1 MATIKDVAAAAG
13 VSVATVSRVVN
24 NGPKVSAKNRELVKK
39 VMLEL
44 GYRPNANARALV
56 TQTNP
61 TLGLVFSE
69 LTDPFFA
76 TLAGGVEKITRNHNI
91 QLLISNG
98 LVSAETEKQAI
109 ETLLEQRCQA
119 LVVHAKALSNQTL
132 IDYANAIPAMVLINR
147 FIPEIA
153 HRCVWLDNQ
162 AGGEAAARHLLSL
175 GHRNI
180 ACISSNYDIEDPRL
194 RLEGVKSIL
203 AESNTPL
210 AEHAIATAEPNE
222 IGGEIAAQN
231 LLARGLD
238 LSAVIV
244 YNDAM
249 ASGVISVLCDNGYR
263 VPEDISVIG
272 FDDVLLSRYLRPKLT
287 TMRYP
292 IEMMAMEA
300 AEMSLAL
307 ANDENV
313 ADLHKYVPTLVKRD
327 SVAPPRTNQT

>member
-24 NGPKVSAKNRELVKK
+24 NGPKVSAKNRKLVKQI
-39 VMLEL
+39 MLDL

-56 TQTNP
+56 TQTNR

-76 TLAGGVEKITRNHNI
+76 TLAGGVEKIARSNNI

-98 LVSAETEKQAI
+98 LVSAETEQQAI
-109 ETLLEQRCQA
+109 ETLLEQRCEA
-119 LVVHAKALSNQTL
+119 IVVHSKALSEQAL
-132 IDYANAIPAMVLINR
+132 IGYAEAVPGLVLINR
-147 FIPEIA
+147 YIPAIA

-162 AGGEAAARHLLSL
+162 AGGEAAARYLLSL

-180 ACISSNYDIEDPRL
+180 ACITSNYDIEDPRL
-194 RLEGVKSIL
+194 RLAGIQDALQQQGLSLNEQAS
-203 AESNTPL
+203 
-210 AEHAIATAEPNE
+210 AEPNE
-222 IGGEIAAQN
+222 IGGEQAAQN
-231 LLARGLD
+231 LLARGLNFTA
-238 LSAVIV
+238 LIV

-263 VPEDISVIG
+263 VPEDVSVVG

-300 AEMSLAL
+300 AEMALKL
-307 ANDENV
+307 ANQEPV
-313 ADLHKYVPTLVKRD
+313 ASLHKYLPTLVKRD
-327 SVAPPRTNQT
+327 SVAPPKG

>member
-24 NGPKVSAKNRELVKK
+24 NGPKVSAKNRKLVKQ
-39 VMLEL
+39 VMLDL

-56 TQTNP
+56 TQTNR

-76 TLAGGVEKITRNHNI
+76 TLAGGVEKIARSNNI

-98 LVSAETEKQAI
+98 LVSAETERRAI
-109 ETLLEQRCQA
+109 ETLLEQRCESM
-119 LVVHAKALSNQTL
+119 VVHSKALSEQAL
-132 IDYANAIPAMVLINR
+132 IDYAEAVPGLVLINR
-147 FIPEIA
+147 YIPAIA

-162 AGGEAAARHLLSL
+162 AGGDAAARYLLSM

-180 ACISSNYDIEDPRL
+180 ACITSNYDIEDPRL
-194 RLEGVKSIL
+194 RLNGIQQAL
-203 AESNTPL
+203 QQQGLPL
-210 AEHAIATAEPNE
+210 NEQAIASAEPNE
-222 IGGEIAAQN
+222 IGGEQAAQN
-231 LLARGLD
+231 LLARGLNYTA
-238 LSAVIV
+238 LIV

-263 VPEDISVIG
+263 VPEDVSVVG

-300 AEMSLAL
+300 AEMALKL
-307 ANDENV
+307 ANQQPV
-313 ADLHKYVPTLVKRD
+313 AALHKYLPTLVKRD
-327 SVAPPRTNQT
+327 SVAPPKT

>member
-24 NGPKVSAKNRELVKK
+24 NGPKVSAKNRDLVKK

-76 TLAGGVEKITRNHNI
+76 TLAGGVEKVTRNNNI

-98 LVSAETEKQAI
+98 LVSAESEKRAI

-119 LVVHAKALSNQTL
+119 LVVHSKALSNQAL
-132 IDYANAIPAMVLINR
+132 IDYAEAVPALVLINR
-147 FIPEIA
+147 YIPEIA

-175 GHRNI
+175 GHKNI
-180 ACISSNYDIEDPRL
+180 ACITSSYDIEDPRL
-194 RLEGVKSIL
+194 RLEGVKSVL
-203 AESNTPL
+203 SEQGMPL
-210 AEHAIATAEPNE
+210 AEHAIASSDPNE

-238 LSAVIV
+238 FTALIV
-244 YNDAM
+244 YNDSM
-249 ASGVISVLCDNGYR
+249 ASGAITVLCDNGYR
-263 VPEDISVIG
+263 VPEDVSVIG

-307 ANDENV
+307 ASGESV
-313 ADLHKYVPTLVKRD
+313 APIHKYVPTLVKRD
-327 SVAPPRTNQT
+327 SVSQPKD